1 MSLRL
6 EMLQVAR
13 LAPTVLGDQATALIR
28 DFVLSQLHPSGL
40 FQNRGGD
47 PDLYYTSFAA
57 DTLTALQI
65 PLPNKTLTAIQERT
79 AGVSP
84 ASRSED
90 FVHLCCLTRLLSSL
104 PEPPPPNDL
113 LTAIESYRTPDGGY
127 NQRAGAKTGSAYAAL
142 LAYGAYADHNQLPP
156 GPDPLL
162 ASIDA
167 LRCSDGGYANDLD
180 LPIGGTPPTAA
191 AVTLLRN
198 FQRPI
203 PETVEP
209 FFYSCF
215 HESGGFKAFHD
226 APMPDLLST
235 AVTLHA
241 LDGLQSDFAKLRDP
255 ILDYID
261 TLWTAD
267 GGFHGNWSDHTLD
280 IEYTYYGLLALGHLA
295 T

>member
-1 MSLRL
+1 MI
-6 EMLQVAR
+6 QVAR
-13 LAPTVLGDQATALIR
+13 LAPTVLGDEASVLIR

-40 FQNRGGD
+40 FQNRGGN
-47 PDLYYTSFAA
+47 PDLYYTSFAT
-57 DTLTALQI
+57 DILTALQI
-65 PLPNKTLTAIQERT
+65 PIPEATLTAIPIHK
-79 AGVSP
+79 AD
-84 ASRSED
+84 D
-90 FVHLCCLTRLLSSL
+90 FVHHCCHARLLSTL
-104 PEPPPPNDL
+104 PDPPAPDFQP
-113 LTAIESYRTPDGGY
+113 IESYRTPDGGY
-127 NQRAGAKTGSAYAAL
+127 NQRQDAPTGSAYAAL
-142 LAYGAYADHNQLPP
+142 LAYGAYADHKQLPP
-156 GPDPLL
+156 APDPLL
-162 ASIDA
+162 ASIDT
-167 LRCSDGGYANDLD
+167 LRCPDGGYANDLD

-198 FQRPI
+198 FQRPV

-267 GGFHGNWSDHTLD
+267 GGFHGNWSDDTLD

-295 T
+295 V